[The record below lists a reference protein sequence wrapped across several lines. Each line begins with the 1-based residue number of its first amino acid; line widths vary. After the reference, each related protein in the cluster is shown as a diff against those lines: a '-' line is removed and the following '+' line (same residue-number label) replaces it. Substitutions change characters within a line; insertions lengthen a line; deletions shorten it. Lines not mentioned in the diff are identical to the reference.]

1 MWFVLF
7 ISGYIIAFCES
18 RISQGCSF
26 EKLGYTVLT
35 CWDPVGHQHDKP
47 RTGSICEL
55 PQRANNVSDMVKCTS
70 RGWSKVKEKQH
81 PNSNT
86 GLSRSIRHKR
96 SWLDWLKNA
105 VDVVALVV
113 RIFRDI
119 GCFFCNDRP
128 RDTTP
133 PSMDGVCPRD
143 IIKFADKFQ
152 VNTKVTWEEYKAVDE
167 TDGYVETMVIQGKKP
182 GHHFQDETNIAYIAK
197 DKAGN
202 LNSCSFNVIVKVIR
216 CPRIP
221 HVNDRYYH
229 CHPRSDDTIYGSVC
243 RFGCYGGHSLT
254 GGESEVTCTI
264 SREWSG
270 AIPKCQKHTCPVLEQ
285 TDSLLQFTC
294 TNGNE
299 FRSICTYSCPYGY
312 GIKSG
317 MSHVRVCT
325 QGGRWS
331 GSVPTCIDI
340 DPPQI
345 AMCPGTVYGYAD
357 RNSREG
363 SVVWRE
369 PYATDNHDKI
379 ITITKTGSAAPNRKI
394 PEGIY
399 QVTYNAV
406 DSTGNKAVPC
416 VVKVVMKVIKCP
428 QIYPTP
434 FQSIR
439 CPSGS
444 KYGSICNILCEEGS
458 KLNGTDSIVC
468 EKSMNEHFG
477 YWTWEDN
484 RSFCQVLNRCGKTP
498 SPPKNGDLACDRWLG
513 GQFCQMF
520 CKNGYDVSPGR
531 NFEEM
536 LICDES
542 GKWFPQ
548 NSLPLPD
555 CSKSSLAKRG
565 IYKMAVSYNFE
576 GDCFSAETV
585 PNIKNQFIKT
595 LNSSLFEDAC
605 SLYTDECSI
614 KNVQV
619 FCGETSHK
627 RSVGMRVEFDI
638 IFKLTNT
645 TNETFK
651 QAQQRFYNSLR
662 QNQMDGKLDN
672 LINTTGQMVAQRIQH
687 IKIILDCP
695 DNTVETLRTF
705 SCVECSPGTF
715 YNHESR
721 TCPQC
726 QKGYYQNQSGQ
737 DFCIAC
743 PGNKTTKSIGSKS
756 VTNCTDACE
765 PGYWSPDGTPACS
778 LCPVGSFSNSFGLTN
793 CTQCKHSRSTEI
805 EGAVD
810 ESFCQEFDLWLTDR
824 TSIAYTQFHTRMSY
838 NLFLTSLWFQK
849 DNSSETFIISI
860 KNAQN
865 ESEIE
870 IWINTNISMS
880 TKRNLDIYAHWKQ
893 NGWHYLILG
902 INDTELELYIDNEL
916 IIKTYFEFQLENN
929 NTYECNLQGK
939 AKVSQLNI
947 WSTNST
953 NLKAALSDVM
963 TNKKM
968 CSLKSTGDI
977 LSWRTFENIN
987 LENTFKNI
995 PSSCDDFDSCKLGQC
1010 ANGICKDT
1018 LDGFECKCHAGFYGE
1033 TCESN
1038 TDDCIGNACENNSTC
1053 EDGILHYTCNCSS
1066 GFKGIL
1072 CEIAMVNG
1080 GWGSWNSWAPCSE
1093 TCGNGT
1099 QKRTRVCNDPEP
1111 DNGGL
1116 ECPGNSTE
1124 FKTCIMDDCRV
1135 CGNLTVTD
1143 HVILTCENISDDINC
1158 TIACEKGYGFDHTIK
1173 PFYLCGES
1181 TYHFWDYKTS
1191 DNPDGKLPQC
1201 IEEKDSEKMTFLY
1214 SASYVDL
1221 VCDSDEEAIDTKD
1234 IIMKKI
1240 NVQSAHI
1247 ECILNGTCTL
1257 EHAHVTKCTDRSKR
1271 EIRNK
1276 TAGFELKFGCNS
1288 GIYSSEDC
1296 YYILKDALGM
1306 LLVQTNSNNFS
1317 IEIHGNTYHLSMS
1330 SARFATDL
1338 RCRTGSVSTDI
1349 HCVECSSG
1357 RYYRDDECVKC
1368 DFGTYQDETGKSF
1381 CKKCPEGTTT
1391 QGRESRSVR
1400 DCSLFL
1406 KDNTKERLIVV
1417 FAVLFTVMALG
1428 FLLMITIVIKK
1439 RLTNEYDVGKPV
1451 NSEMEMHQKYSKTDV
1466 HN

>member
-1 MWFVLF
+1 M
-7 ISGYIIAFCES
+7 
-18 RISQGCSF
+18 SQDCSF

-35 CWDPVGHQHDKP
+35 CWDPLGNQNDKP

-55 PQRANNVSDMVKCTS
+55 LQRANNITYMVKCTS
-70 RGWSKVKEKQH
+70 RGWSTVKKQY

-86 GLSRSIRHKR
+86 GLSRLVRHKR
-96 SWLDWLKNA
+96 SIWDDIGDFFDRA
-105 VDVVALVV
+105 MHT
-113 RIFRDI
+113 I
-119 GCFFCNDRP
+119 GCFFIGCKYRP

-133 PSMDGVCPRD
+133 PSMRGVCPDD
-143 IIKFADKFQ
+143 IIAFADKFQ
-152 VNTKVTWEEYKAVDE
+152 EYTKVTWTENKAFDE
-167 TDGYVETMVIQGKKP
+167 TDGYVETKLTRGRKP
-182 GHHFQDETNIAYIAK
+182 GHYFQDETNIAYIAK

-202 LNSCSFNVIVKVIR
+202 LNSCSFNVNVKVIR

-221 HVNDRYYH
+221 HVHDGYYH
-229 CHPRSDDTIYGSVC
+229 CHPSSDDTVYGSVC

-254 GGESEVTCTI
+254 GGKSEVTCTK
-264 SREWSG
+264 SGKWSG
-270 AIPKCQKHTCPVLEQ
+270 ALPRCQKHTCPVLKS
-285 TDSLLQFTC
+285 TDLLLQITC

-312 GIKSG
+312 EIKSG
-317 MSHVRVCT
+317 ISRVRVCT
-325 QGGRWS
+325 QGGWWS

-345 AMCPGTVYGYAD
+345 AMCPGTVYGYAE
-357 RNSREG
+357 RNSLNG

-369 PYATDNHDKI
+369 PYATDNHDQT
-379 ITITKTGSAAPNRKI
+379 ITITKTGSVAPNRKI
-394 PEGIY
+394 QAGIY
-399 QVTYNAV
+399 QMTYNAV

-416 VVKVVMKVIKCP
+416 VIKVVMKVIKCP
-428 QIYPTP
+428 EIYPTP
-434 FQSIR
+434 FQSIT
-439 CPSGS
+439 CPSGT
-444 KYGSICNILCEEGS
+444 KYGSICNISCEVGS
-458 KLNGTDSIVC
+458 SLNGTDNVVC
-468 EKSMNEHFG
+468 EKEEEKQFG
-477 YWTWEDN
+477 YWTWEDK
-484 RSFCQVLNRCGKTP
+484 RSFCQDLNRCGKTP
-498 SPPKNGDLACDRWLG
+498 NPPKNGALACDIWLG
-513 GQFCQMF
+513 GQFCQML
-520 CKNGYDVSPGR
+520 CKDGYDVSPGTP
-531 NFEEM
+531 FEEM
-536 LICDES
+536 LTCDQQS
-542 GKWFPQ
+542 GKWFPP
-548 NSLPLPD
+548 NFLPLPD
-555 CSKSSLAKRG
+555 CSKSLMAKSGESRMG
-565 IYKMAVSYNFE
+565 VFYYFE
-576 GDCFSAETV
+576 GDCSSAETV
-585 PNIKNQFIKT
+585 QNIKTQFIKT
-595 LNSSLFEDAC
+595 LNSLTYKEAC
-605 SLYTDECSI
+605 SIHTDKCNV

-619 FCGETSHK
+619 ICGETSHK
-627 RSVGMRVEFDI
+627 RSVGMRIEFDI
-638 IFKLTNT
+638 TFELSNT
-645 TNETFK
+645 SNETFK
-651 QAQQRFYNSLR
+651 QAQQNFYESLR

-672 LINTTGQMVAQRIQH
+672 LINTAGQMVAQRIQH

-695 DNTVETLRTF
+695 ENTVESLRTF

-715 YNHESR
+715 YNNESL

-726 QKGYYQNQSGQ
+726 QRGYYQNQSRQ
-737 DFCIAC
+737 DFCIPC

-765 PGYWSPDGTPACS
+765 PGYWSADGTPVCS
-778 LCPVGSFSNSFGLTN
+778 LCPIGTFSNSFGLTN

-805 EGAVD
+805 EGAVN

-824 TSIAYTQFHTRMSY
+824 TSIAYTQFHTQMSY
-838 NLFLTSLWFQK
+838 NVFLTSLWFQK
-849 DNSSETFIISI
+849 DNSSDIFIISI
-860 KNAQN
+860 KNARN
-865 ESEIE
+865 ESEVE
-870 IWINTNISMS
+870 IRINANISLS
-880 TKRNLDIYAHWKQ
+880 TKRNSDIHAHWEQ
-893 NGWHYLILG
+893 NGWHYLILS

-916 IIKTYFEFQLENN
+916 IIATDSEIQLENN
-929 NTYECNLQGK
+929 NTYEFYLQGK

-963 TNKKM
+963 TDKKL
-968 CSLKSTGDI
+968 CSLKITGDI

-995 PSSCDDFDSCKLGQC
+995 PSSCDDFDSCKLEPC
-1010 ANGICKDT
+1010 KHGICKDT

-1033 TCESN
+1033 TCDWN

-1053 EDGILHYTCNCSS
+1053 EDGILNYTCNCSS

-1080 GWGSWNSWAPCSE
+1080 GWGSWNSWSPCSE

-1116 ECPGNSTE
+1116 ECPDNSTE

-1143 HVILTCENISDDINC
+1143 HVILTCENLSEDINC

-1181 TYHFWDYKTS
+1181 TYFFWDFKTS

-1201 IEEKDSEKMTFLY
+1201 IEEKDSEKMTFIY

-1221 VCDSDEEAIDTKD
+1221 VCDSDEKAKDSKD
-1234 IIMKKI
+1234 IILKKI
-1240 NVQSAHI
+1240 NVQSAQI

-1257 EHAHVTKCTDRSKR
+1257 EHAHITKCIDRSKR

-1288 GIYSSEDC
+1288 GIYSSEEC

-1330 SARFATDL
+1330 SVRLATDL
-1338 RCRTGSVSTDI
+1338 VCPTGSVSMDI
-1349 HCVECSSG
+1349 HCVECSYG
-1357 RYYRDDECVKC
+1357 RYYRDDECIKC

-1391 QGRESRSVR
+1391 PGRESRSVL

-1417 FAVLFTVMALG
+1417 FGVLFTVFALV
-1428 FLLMITIVIKK
+1428 FLLMIAIAIKK

-1451 NSEMEMHQKYSKTDV
+1451 YSEMEMHQKYSKTDE